1 MSLDLLIRGGTVVDG
16 TGAPAYSGDV
26 AIADGRIVDI
36 GRVREGAKR
45 TIDAGGLVVSP
56 GFIDPHT
63 HYDAQI
69 CWDREVTP
77 SSWHGITTVMM
88 GNCGVGIAPCRPKTR
103 EIATW
108 DLVNVEA
115 MPFDALTK
123 GITWDWETFP
133 EYMDAAQRR
142 GSAINLAFFAPLTP
156 MRHYVMGEAS
166 MERAAT
172 TQETADIAKLL
183 AQAVEAGAYG
193 FTSTLL
199 PQHVGY
205 QGRPLASQLASRDEL
220 AAYCHVLRDAGR
232 GSIEVALTR
241 APGMITDDECET
253 LDFLLTESRSKVT
266 WLALLQRDDAPEA
279 CQQSLKRA
287 ASLIAR
293 GGIPQ
298 ITCRPLTVQLDLR
311 TPFVFADR
319 AVWKPAYNRTPQEQ
333 MALYGSADFRDA
345 VREDFRKP
353 GLFCNRWDR
362 VSVKE
367 VGNPALK
374 RFEGRRLDELAVE
387 MGKDGLAAL
396 LDIAIQDELETQ
408 FSIALF
414 NADESRIPELL
425 RDNRTMLGLSDGGA
439 HVDMLC
445 DAGYATHLLGHWVR
459 QHKVM
464 SLEQAVARLTSEPAD
479 FLGIRR
485 RGRLARGMAA
495 DVAVFD
501 PATVGSGSPTMRH
514 DLPGG
519 GRRLVVESHG
529 VEYTVVNGTVAFER
543 GRCVESGAGQVLRS
557 GTS

>member
-1 MSLDLLIRGGTVVDG
+1 
-16 TGAPAYSGDV
+16 
-26 AIADGRIVDI
+26 
-36 GRVREGAKR
+36 
-45 TIDAGGLVVSP
+45 
-56 GFIDPHT
+56 
-63 HYDAQI
+63 
-69 CWDREVTP
+69 
-77 SSWHGITTVMM
+77 
-88 GNCGVGIAPCRPKTR
+88 
-103 EIATW
+103 
-108 DLVNVEA
+108 
-115 MPFDALTK
+115 
-123 GITWDWETFP
+123 
-133 EYMDAAQRR
+133 
-142 GSAINLAFFAPLTP
+142 
-156 MRHYVMGEAS
+156 MGEAS

-172 TQETADIAKLL
+172 TEETADIAKLL
-183 AQAVEAGAYG
+183 AQAVDAGAYG

-241 APGMITDDECET
+241 APGMITDEECET

-287 ASLIAR
+287 GPLIAR
-293 GGIPQ
+293 GGVPQ
-298 ITCRPLTVQLDLR
+298 ITCRPLTVQVDMR

-333 MALYGSADFRDA
+333 MALYGSSGFRDA
-345 VREDFRKP
+345 VREDFKTP

-367 VGNPALK
+367 VVNPALK
-374 RFEGRRLDELAVE
+374 GFEGRRLDELALE
-387 MGKDGLAAL
+387 SDKDGLAVM
-396 LDIAIQDELETQ
+396 LDIAIQDGLETQ
-408 FSIALF
+408 FSIELF

-425 RDNRTMLGLSDGGA
+425 RDPRTMLGLSDGGA

-459 QHKVM
+459 NQKVM

-495 DVAVFD
+495 DIAVFD
-501 PATVGSGSPTMRH
+501 PATVGSGAPTMRH

-519 GRRLVVESHG
+519 GRRLVVESRG
-529 VEYTVVNGTVAFER
+529 VEYTVVNGAVAFER
-543 GRCVESGAGQVLRS
+543 GRCVDATMGQVLRS
-557 GTS
+557 GMS